1 MENEKKYAF
10 IQPTLMVSI
19 IIYII
24 GIYAIIRG
32 ESGFWSYLATGI
44 FFLFLFIFP
53 ALMAYFGRLMTK
65 QINMERIPRCLFP
78 TIFLY
83 TFLTTSYAIIPTIA
97 NGFDIHSAT
106 EVVFLIFETVIFV
119 GGIVFTIYFTRKR
132 VRKLLTEQDIVLF
145 LHYLVGGL
153 VYFYFIRLTLLST
166 ILLQSAYEA
175 LYFM

>member
-1 MENEKKYAF
+1 MEHTKKYP
-10 IQPTLMVSI
+10 IIKPTLLISV
-19 IIYII
+19 IIYLI

-32 ESGFWSYLATGI
+32 GSSFWSYLATGI

-53 ALMAYFGRLMTK
+53 ALMAYFGRLLTK
-65 QINMERIPRCLFP
+65 DTNSENLPQCLFP

-83 TFLTTSYAIIPTIA
+83 TFLTTSYAIIPTILG
-97 NGFDIHSAT
+97 GFDIESAT
-106 EVVFLIFETVIFV
+106 EVVFLIFETVIFI
-119 GGIVFTIYFTRKR
+119 GGIVFTVYFIRKR
-132 VRKLLTEQDIVLF
+132 VKGLLTEKDVVLF

-175 LYFM
+175 L